1 MSTEE
6 RMSRILHGFRY
17 LQYAF
22 RDVVVTARLKD
33 GSQVELTIPGV
44 VYSEYENGPSLF
56 ALADWAAYFY
66 RSYEIEF
73 VGFKSATPLGRQV
86 EAVAA

>member
-1 MSTEE
+1 MTHEE
-6 RMSRILHGFRY
+6 RMNRILHGFRY

-22 RDVVVTARLKD
+22 RDVVVSVRCKD
-33 GSQVELTIPGV
+33 GTRTELGIPGV

-66 RSYEIEF
+66 RNYEIEF
-73 VGFKSATPLGRQV
+73 VGFVSATPLGRQV
-86 EAVAA
+86 EPVAN